1 MKVALKFILAIVVV
15 LAAIRSV
22 EGFLTVRR
30 ETDRLNEAIERDA
43 RLFGRI
49 LRTSV
54 RSAWQANGRER
65 ALSMIEA
72 MNVGRHPMHMSWVP
86 FEGSNGLRTRLDPD
100 SLSKLADGETVS
112 LRRHHGEQGEVQY
125 FFLPIDVPEADG
137 AIQMAEPLADRS
149 RYVRHALIR
158 ELVAGGFVVVGSGA
172 AVILLGIFVIG
183 QPLSRLRERINEIGD
198 GQLGKRLELGGHD
211 ELSALADGL
220 NDMCGKLVGAR
231 QREHAETQKRI
242 AAMEQ
247 MRHMDRLTT
256 IGRLASGV
264 AHELGTPLNVISGRA
279 DMISDGTIPL
289 GSQDIQTNAATIKS
303 QADRMTQIIRH
314 LLDFARQRPPERVKV
329 SGEEVVR
336 QAVELVDCL
345 GYRGKV
351 RVQMPQ
357 PGTSLIA
364 KMDPVQMQQVM
375 TNLIENALQAMPEGG
390 EAVVSVETV
399 DDADPPTGVTVSSG
413 RFLQITVEDQ
423 GEGIAEDNLQN
434 VFDPFFTTKDVGEG
448 TGLGLSVTYGIVRE
462 HGGWIDVSSRVG
474 EGSCFVVYLP
484 QEDLQ

>member
-1 MKVALKFILAIVVV
+1 VKVALKFILAILCV
-15 LAAIRSV
+15 LAVIRTA
-22 EGFLTVRR
+22 EGFLTVQR
-30 ETDRLNEAIERDA
+30 ETARLDAAIERDA

-54 RSAWQANGRER
+54 RSAWMANGRDR
-65 ALSMIEA
+65 ALSMVEA
-72 MNVGRHPMHMSWVP
+72 MNVGRHPIHMSWVP
-86 FEGSNGLRTRLDPD
+86 LEGADGLRTRLDPD

-112 LRRHHGEQGEVQY
+112 RRRGHDTQGEVQY
-125 FFLPIDVPEADG
+125 FFVPIDVPEASG
-137 AIQMAEPLADRS
+137 AIQLAEPLADRS
-149 RYVRHALIR
+149 RYVRHALVR

-183 QPLSRLRERINEIGD
+183 RPLSRLRERVNEIGD
-198 GQLGKRLELGGHD
+198 GQLGKRLDPGGHD
-211 ELSALADGL
+211 ELATLADGL
-220 NDMCGKLVGAR
+220 NDMCAKLVGAR
-231 QREHAETQKRI
+231 EREHAETQKRI

-256 IGRLASGV
+256 IGRLASGI

-279 DMISDGTIPL
+279 DMISDGTISL
-289 GSQDIQTNAATIKS
+289 GSQAIQTNAATIKS

-314 LLDFARQRPPERVKV
+314 LLDFARPRPPERVKV
-329 SGEEVVR
+329 SGVEVVR

-345 GYRGKV
+345 GYRGNV
-351 RVQMPQ
+351 RVRTAP
-357 PGTSLIA
+357 PGPSLIA

-390 EAVVSVETV
+390 EAVVLVESV
-399 DDADPPTGVTVSSG
+399 DDAALPAGVTASRG

-423 GEGIAEDNLQN
+423 GEGIAEEHLQN
-434 VFDPFFTTKDVGEG
+434 VFDPFFTTKDIGEG
-448 TGLGLSVTYGIVRE
+448 TGLGLSITYGIVRE

-474 EGSCFVVYLP
+474 EGSRFVVYLP
-484 QEDLQ
+484 QEAL